1 MLIIQNG
8 YECAYELRLFA
19 EMFFDKDED
28 AQIFSHFEY
37 KDKRINVYTQ
47 INFAGKAYFEDLY
60 FDFDAENSSAQLK
73 KKIFTAWLHAFIL
86 SRGEKNQE
94 CEHSVGS
101 HVRDKACKKLQR
113 A

>member
-60 FDFDAENSSAQLK
+60 FDFDAENSSVQLK
-73 KKIFTAWLHAFIL
+73 KKIFTACCTRSFCHA
-86 SRGEKNQE
+86 
-94 CEHSVGS
+94 
-101 HVRDKACKKLQR
+101 AKKIR
-113 A
+113 KVSIPWGVMCGIRPA

>member
-37 KDKRINVYTQ
+37 KDKRS
-47 INFAGKAYFEDLY
+47 FHE
-60 FDFDAENSSAQLK
+60 
-73 KKIFTAWLHAFIL
+73 
-86 SRGEKNQE
+86 
-94 CEHSVGS
+94 
-101 HVRDKACKKLQR
+101 
-113 A
+113 